1 MTDDEVAMDSM
12 DTEED
17 IFSPRGRRSDSVR
30 RLKSLRTLRSHS
42 GSGQHSDRKNT
53 SVRRST
59 RNRMQ
64 TYDNL
69 NTSWILGTTIFVT
82 VFFVGRLTVS
92 LILNPQ
98 GVIENDWNFD
108 AWKKCYISF

>member
-1 MTDDEVAMDSM
+1 MTDDEATMDSM

-17 IFSPRGRRSDSVR
+17 LFSPRGRNSIGASVR
-30 RLKSLRTLRSHS
+30 RTKSLRTLRSHAS
-42 GSGQHSDRKNT
+42 TSPHIAARHNL

-69 NTSWILGTTIFVT
+69 NTSWILGTILSRIF
-82 VFFVGRLTVS
+82 
-92 LILNPQ
+92 P
-98 GVIENDWNFD
+98 IETFIINNS
-108 AWKKCYISF
+108 WKRSNKNA

>member
-1 MTDDEVAMDSM
+1 MSDDDAALDSM

-17 IFSPRGRRSDSVR
+17 IFSPRVRSLGSNVR
-30 RLKSLRTLRSHS
+30 RVKNLRTLRSNSTSHIS
-42 GSGQHSDRKNT
+42 VNNL

-69 NTSWILGTTIFVT
+69 NTSWILGTGTIK
-82 VFFVGRLTVS
+82 L
-92 LILNPQ
+92 
-98 GVIENDWNFD
+98 
-108 AWKKCYISF
+108 

>member
-1 MTDDEVAMDSM
+1 MSDDDAAMDSM

-17 IFSPRGRRSDSVR
+17 LFSPCNRSLETNVR
-30 RLKSLRTLRSHS
+30 RVSSLRKLRSHS
-42 GSGQHSDRKNT
+42 RSAPHMTRNNS

-69 NTSWILGTTIFVT
+69 NTSWILGMM
-82 VFFVGRLTVS
+82 
-92 LILNPQ
+92 NQ
-98 GVIENDWNFD
+98 
-108 AWKKCYISF
+108 

>member
-1 MTDDEVAMDSM
+1 MTDDEGSMDSM

-17 IFSPRGRRSDSVR
+17 IFSGRNRRSGSSSVR
-30 RLKSLRTLRSHS
+30 RMKNLRTLRSHS
-42 GSGQHSDRKNT
+42 GSAQHIDRNNQS

-69 NTSWILGTTIFVT
+69 NTSWLLGIEIKFQQNKPFPLKSTYFSV
-82 VFFVGRLTVS
+82 
-92 LILNPQ
+92 LILKHIMLLYN
-98 GVIENDWNFD
+98 VRNT
-108 AWKKCYISF
+108 